1 MTQRDRPD
9 GPRDAV
15 RPTGASRLV
24 VGPDLDGERIDRAIA
39 ATTSLSRR
47 HVRELLTAGAVWRN
61 GRVVRVQSRTVELGD
76 VLDVLRP
83 PDEVGVDPA
92 RVPAPPRILLE
103 DRWLLAVDKPAGELS
118 QPDERHRD
126 AVSFDRRVLMWLAW
140 SEGRRPY
147 LRLMHRL
154 DRVTSGVLLFA
165 RSPAASAPVSRAW
178 RAGEVARWYL
188 AVVDGTPDTGSIL
201 VDRPIMRDGSHRWR
215 FRVAAGGRPARTEVR
230 LVPAATPGRA
240 VAVCRLDTGRTHQVR
255 VHLASIG
262 HPVTGDPLY
271 GGSTPADVVRPLLHA
286 AALELPHPHDGRRV
300 LITAP
305 TPEDL
310 ARELAAGHP
319 PELPTTSSPV

>member
-1 MTQRDRPD
+1 MI
-9 GPRDAV
+9 
-15 RPTGASRLV
+15 
-24 VGPDLDGERIDRAIA
+24 GPDLDGDRIDRAIA
-39 ATTSLSRR
+39 AATSLSRR
-47 HVRELLTAGAVWRN
+47 RVRDLLTTGAVWRN
-61 GRVVRVQSRTVELGD
+61 GLAVRVQSRTVELGD
-76 VLDVLRP
+76 VIDVLRP

-92 RVPAPPRILLE
+92 QAPVAPRVLFE

-118 QPDERHRD
+118 QPDERSPD

-140 SEGRRPY
+140 SEGRRPF

-154 DRVTSGVLLFA
+154 DRVTSGVLLFT

-178 RAGEVARWYL
+178 RAGEVGRWYL
-188 AVVDGTPDTGSIL
+188 AIVDGSPETGRL
-201 VDRPIMRDGSHRWR
+201 VVDRPIGRDGSHRWR
-215 FRVAAGGRPARTEVR
+215 FRVADDGRPARTEVCLAR
-230 LVPAATPGRA
+230 AAAPGRA

-286 AALELPHPHDGRRV
+286 AALELPHPQHGRRV

-305 TPEDL
+305 TPEDV
-310 ARELAAGHP
+310 AREVAAEHP
-319 PELPTTSSPV
+319 PDLPTASSPV